1 MTVLSALG
9 MLNYGLVLA
18 FGLFLSVDIA
28 GGCETMR
35 QKHFVVALCPLFL
48 LAQVVLWLILGF
60 EAVERL
66 YPLIVHIPLMLSL
79 IFALKKPVGV
89 AIVSVSTGYLC
100 CELPNWLRMIAADV
114 SGSPLVG
121 EITYTVL
128 IVPIFFL
135 LQRFFAHA
143 AYETMTLS
151 KTALMLFGSLPLA
164 FYAVDYA
171 TTIYSDALYAGI
183 RAINESLLA
192 VFVVFYVI
200 FLTAYHVQ
208 MQQRGQAEMQSS
220 MLEAKWTQA
229 QTEMDALR
237 RSQTQAALY
246 QHDMRHHLNMIEG
259 YLDAGK
265 SEQAAGYI
273 RKVQA
278 DVEAITPKRFC
289 ENETVNLLCS
299 AFAAKAKRIGVRLGV
314 AAKLPSELPIA
325 DTDLC
330 ALLSNGLENAL
341 RAAAGLDE
349 PYRHVEL
356 YCAVRLGK
364 LLIEIKNPYHGRIL
378 LQNGVPVS
386 NREGHGFGCRSMQA
400 IAARYGGLCEFS
412 MENDIFQLQLVLPV
426 KNVSA
431 VQQDRMEHA

>member
-265 SEQAAGYI
+265 PEQAAGYI

-278 DVEAITPKRFC
+278 EVEAITPKRFC
-289 ENETVNLLCS
+289 ENELVNLMCS
-299 AFAAKAKRIGVRLGV
+299 SFAGKAEQSGIRLDIS
-314 AAKLPSELPIA
+314 AKLPEELAIS
-325 DTDLC
+325 DTELC
-330 ALLSNGLENAL
+330 SVLSNGLENAL
-341 RAAAGLDE
+341 NAAKKMDGQERWAS
-349 PYRHVEL
+349 L
-356 YCAVRLGK
+356 YCGVKLNK
-364 LLIEIKNPYHGRIL
+364 LLVEIKNPCPEEIVFRDGL
-378 LQNGVPVS
+378 PVS
-386 NREGHGFGCRSMQA
+386 SKPGHGYGCRS
-400 IAARYGGLCEFS
+400 IKTITERRGGICGFRVR
-412 MENDIFQLQLVLPV
+412 DGVFTLQLMFPV
-426 KNVSA
+426 RTGQEKVEKN
-431 VQQDRMEHA
+431 EG

>member
-265 SEQAAGYI
+265 PEQAAGYI

-289 ENETVNLLCS
+289 ENELVNLMCS
-299 AFAAKAKRIGVRLGV
+299 SFAGKAEQSGIRLDIS
-314 AAKLPSELPIA
+314 AKLPEELAIS
-325 DTDLC
+325 DTELC
-330 ALLSNGLENAL
+330 SVLSNGLENAL
-341 RAAAGLDE
+341 NAAKKMDGQERWAS
-349 PYRHVEL
+349 L
-356 YCAVRLGK
+356 YCGVKLNK
-364 LLIEIKNPYHGRIL
+364 LLVEIKNPCPEEIVFRDGL
-378 LQNGVPVS
+378 PVS
-386 NREGHGFGCRSMQA
+386 SKPGHGYGCRS
-400 IAARYGGLCEFS
+400 IKTITERRGGICGFRVR
-412 MENDIFQLQLVLPV
+412 DGVFTLQLMFPV
-426 KNVSA
+426 RTGQEKVEKN
-431 VQQDRMEHA
+431 EG